1 MKKHILIIIGIFIVS
16 LGSTQELPP
25 NILGVRGGINFSSAS
40 QTELGNHIYKRG
52 SRKGFNFGISYQ
64 RLLMRSEPVY
74 IETGLY
80 ISEKG
85 FSQNVNYEGY
95 AIRGDD
101 QRLEIGEFY
110 YKTNLLYLQ
119 IPALINYHFIINNKV
134 RIEAYGGIYAAYGIG
149 GRTMLVDVEYRF
161 PMLGGNGFVYHNK
174 KVKSFDNS
182 VFKKLD
188 FGVKFGVGAT
198 FSNIHISAGYELGT
212 VKSEGEY
219 YIDYRYNG
227 DTKYKGKSK
236 LSNKNWIIQI
246 GYSIPLYPNKNL
258 KNNFNR
264 IYPLVE

>member
-1 MKKHILIIIGIFIVS
+1 MKKYILAFIGILFIS
-16 LGSTQELPP
+16 ILKGQESPP
-25 NILGVRGGINFSSAS
+25 TILGIRGGINFSSAS
-40 QTELGNHIYKRG
+40 QTELGNDVYKRG
-52 SRKGFNFGISYQ
+52 TRKGFNFGISYQ
-64 RLLMRSEPVY
+64 QLLMRSEPVY

-85 FSQNVNYEGY
+85 FSQNVNYERY
-95 AIRGDD
+95 AIHGGDKWLSID
-101 QRLEIGEFY
+101 EFY

-149 GRTMLVDVEYRF
+149 GRTMLADVEYRF
-161 PMLGGNGFVYHNK
+161 PMVGGNGFIYHNK

-182 VFKKLD
+182 IFKKLD

-198 FSNIHISAGYELGT
+198 FYNIHINVGYELGT

-219 YIDYRYNG
+219 YIDYRDDYYE
-227 DTKYKGKSK
+227 YKGKSK
-236 LSNKNWIIQI
+236 SRNKNWIIQI